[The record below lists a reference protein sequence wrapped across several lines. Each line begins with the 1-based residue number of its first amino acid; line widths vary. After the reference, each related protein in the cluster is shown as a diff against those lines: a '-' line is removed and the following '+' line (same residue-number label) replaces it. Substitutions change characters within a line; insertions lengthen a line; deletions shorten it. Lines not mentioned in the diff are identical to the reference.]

1 MKKFSKAAVATSK
14 AEPYLACH
22 PLKVVI
28 ITIITI
34 IIITTITTTIIITT
48 IIIIILTTIR
58 CSSSPSLDLSST
70 RGPSTR
76 PVTV

>member
-28 ITIITI
+28 ITTIIT
-34 IIITTITTTIIITT
+34 TTTIIPTTAITMVM
-48 IIIIILTTIR
+48 IIKKD
-58 CSSSPSLDLSST
+58 SKG
-70 RGPSTR
+70 GP
-76 PVTV
+76 